1 MPRPRVL
8 EPLERAVVN
17 GSWTEEWNPEEMPR
31 RGTRPKKAEFLLR
44 FFFFSVKTAIS
55 SPLPPSFPSYR
66 SQGQTNIKITPAT
79 WKETCFPQEGSGRG
93 KYPPMWDLPIGG
105 WQGSAAGGLSIW
117 VDLRWR
123 GELMGDRRRSVW
135 TAYPTLTAMAT
146 MVGGARAKWNLCL
159 GLRCWVTQGH
169 ARMTLLTWLL
179 RGEKGQEGEIG
190 KLSSS
195 RYGRNLYEGLHLNP
209 DI

>member
-31 RGTRPKKAEFLLR
+31 RRTRPKKAEFLLR
-44 FFFFSVKTAIS
+44 FFFFLVKTAIS
-55 SPLPPSFPSYR
+55 SPLPPNFPSYW

-79 WKETCFPQEGSGRG
+79 WRETCFPQEGSGRG

-105 WQGSAAGGLSIW
+105 WQGSAAVDYPSGSLVERRADGRQEEVSVDSLSNANSH
-117 VDLRWR
+117 
-123 GELMGDRRRSVW
+123 GHNYGRSSGQV
-135 TAYPTLTAMAT
+135 
-146 MVGGARAKWNLCL
+146 KNLCL
-159 GLRCWVTQGH
+159 GLRRWVTQGH
-169 ARMTLLTWLL
+169 SRMTLLTWLL
-179 RGEKGQEGEIG
+179 RGEEGQEGEIG

-195 RYGRNLYEGLHLNP
+195 RYGRNLCEGLPLNP